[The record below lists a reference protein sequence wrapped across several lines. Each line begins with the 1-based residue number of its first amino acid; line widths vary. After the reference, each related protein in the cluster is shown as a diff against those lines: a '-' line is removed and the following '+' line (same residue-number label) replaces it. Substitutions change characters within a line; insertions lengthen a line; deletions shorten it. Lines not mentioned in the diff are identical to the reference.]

1 MSSMSIR
8 TATVTPSNQAETRAM
23 FAIVPFDHV
32 HYDYLKLFSSKPV
45 NSLVQTNLHDCIA
58 KLSKDLSEMAVKS
71 SREGSLQVDF
81 LRVLRSIVPDGVK
94 VNLETVGKVHTVKY
108 FTPESEQLQDSKLLG
123 GIKGKAY
130 PDGVIYIEA
139 SDGQKIILG
148 ILEIK
153 AIDAKG
159 RGADLDSL
167 KQACAAVAGLE
178 LPSRL
183 RAYGS
188 LKDAVVLVLSPFS
201 CFVAKMMVP
210 DLLSTDGY
218 RVLYHEFDFPTNSDS
233 SNSNSDSSSRNKS
246 SSKSKSNSSSNS
258 TVSWENLAHIVLDF
272 VVHSLSHHYDSPPTW
287 NTECRLEVASRV
299 FTGMTAIENFSDS
312 LLGRNIPKVVEFRHP
327 WLNSGLHH
335 GLLLYC
341 DKDQFKK
348 IKAIVEE
355 EIFFFHS
362 LSEPEFCQGKNCV
375 IKIVC
380 NFYGLHSNALPSR
393 VGGDSLL
400 SLLVQL
406 DSDPAPWKEYKQ
418 KSTIVEK
425 YQLLESFKTYGQK
438 LKEVLKR
445 TLYEV
450 RFLISSLYSL
460 FLLLL
465 AVVAGDRTE
474 SMGVVC
480 RQVASR
486 HARLRYM
493 CGDHHRC

>member
-188 LKDAVVLVLSPFS
+188 LKDAVVLVLSPLS
-201 CFVAKMMVP
+201 CFVAKMEVP

-218 RVLYHEFDFPTNSDS
+218 RVLYHQFDFPTNSNNITWD
-233 SNSNSDSSSRNKS
+233 
-246 SSKSKSNSSSNS
+246 
-258 TVSWENLAHIVLDF
+258 NLAHIMLDF

-380 NFYGLHSNALPSR
+380 NFYGLHSNAL
-393 VGGDSLL
+393 V
-400 SLLVQL
+400 
-406 DSDPAPWKEYKQ
+406 
-418 KSTIVEK
+418 
-425 YQLLESFKTYGQK
+425 
-438 LKEVLKR
+438 
-445 TLYEV
+445 
-450 RFLISSLYSL
+450 SLY
-460 FLLLL
+460 
-465 AVVAGDRTE
+465 
-474 SMGVVC
+474 MC
-480 RQVASR
+480 RVFI
-486 HARLRYM
+486 HL
-493 CGDHHRC
+493 